1 MRAAT
6 RIRSQITLT
15 GVAKHYGD
23 HTVLDGVD
31 LTIAPGERVGV
42 IGDNGSGKST
52 LLRLLAGE
60 EAPDNGEVLV
70 AAPGGVGYLPQT
82 LERVGVMTG
91 TVGDA
96 VDHALADLREME
108 ARLHRSEASLGTAG
122 PAELAAYGDLLS
134 EFEARGGYEADARV
148 DAGLHGLGL
157 PGLDRDR
164 PLRTLS
170 GGERSRLALAA
181 VLAADP
187 ELLLLDEPT
196 NDLDDSAAAWLEQRL
211 RTHRGTVVAVT
222 HDRAFLARI
231 TDTVL
236 EVDHELHRVYRYGNG
251 YDGFLRARAAARARW
266 IREYEE
272 WKEELARQRR
282 LAENNVAALQAIPRM
297 VDKAAFGHGNF
308 RMRSRAHG
316 AMSRIRQAK
325 ERAERLVDNP
335 VAPPPVP
342 LEMTASF
349 TAADGGPV
357 PPVELAGVRVGHRL
371 DVPALTVAPGE
382 RIMVTGPNGAGKS
395 TLLRVIAGELAPD
408 AGEVLRHGRVG
419 HLRQE
424 DGAVVPGRTVLQAYA
439 AGRPGPAEEY
449 RDELA
454 SLGLFRA
461 REMDQPVE
469 SLSVGQRRRIE
480 VAGLTSG
487 VYDLLLLDEP
497 TNHLSPGLVEELEAA
512 LERYTG
518 ALVIVTHDRTMRAG
532 FRGRRLEMREGM
544 ITADTP

>member
-6 RIRSQITLT
+6 RIRSQITLA

-23 HTVLDGVD
+23 HTVLDRVD

-60 EAPDNGEVLV
+60 EAPDNGEMLV
-70 AAPGGVGYLPQT
+70 AAPGGTGYLPQT

-96 VDHALADLREME
+96 VDDALSELREME
-108 ARLHRSEASLGTAG
+108 ARLRGAEASLGTAG
-122 PAELAAYGDLLS
+122 PEELAAYGDLLS
-134 EFEARGGYEADARV
+134 AFEARGGYEADARV

-196 NDLDDSAAAWLEQRL
+196 NDLDDGAAAWLEQRL
-211 RTHRGTVVAVT
+211 RTHRGTVVTVT
-222 HDRAFLARI
+222 HDRAFLSRV

-236 EVDHELHRVYRYGNG
+236 EVDHELRRIHRYGDG
-251 YDGFLRARAAARARW
+251 YDGFLRARAAARSRW

-272 WKEELARQRR
+272 WKAELARQRR
-282 LAENNVAALQAIPRM
+282 LADNSIAALQAIPRM
-297 VDKAAFGHGNF
+297 VDKAGFGHGNF

-316 AMSRIRQAK
+316 AMSRVRQAK
-325 ERAERLVDNP
+325 ERAARLVENA

-349 TAADGGPV
+349 TAGETEGG
-357 PPVELAGVRVGHRL
+357 PVELAGVRVGHRL
-371 DVPALTVAPGE
+371 DVPALSVAPGE
-382 RIMVTGPNGAGKS
+382 RILVTGPNGAGKS

-408 AGEVLRHGRVG
+408 SGTVLRRGRVG

-424 DGAVVPGRTVLQAYA
+424 DGAVVPGRTALQAYA

-454 SLGLFRA
+454 ALGLFRA
-461 REMDQPVE
+461 REMDQSVE

-480 VAGLTSG
+480 VARLTSG
-487 VYDLLLLDEP
+487 VHDLLLLDEP
-497 TNHLSPGLVEELEAA
+497 TNHLSPGLVEELEEA
-512 LERYTG
+512 LGRYTG
-518 ALVIVTHDRTMRAG
+518 ALVIVSHDRTLRTG
-532 FRGRRLEMREGM
+532 FSGRRLEMREGM